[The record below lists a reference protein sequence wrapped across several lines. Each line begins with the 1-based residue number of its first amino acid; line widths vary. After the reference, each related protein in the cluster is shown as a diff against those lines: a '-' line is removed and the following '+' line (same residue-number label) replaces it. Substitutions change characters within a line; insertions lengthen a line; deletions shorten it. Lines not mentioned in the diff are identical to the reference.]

1 MILPFPRSFIVL
13 KFRYKCYRNGGS
25 CKLEMPNFKRIMRG
39 YEPEAVTSA
48 WNEMRQYLA
57 DLTAANKELKL
68 QLMSLREQNSEFK
81 NRLLNYEKTEND
93 LRDALLSAQRI
104 ANQLKNEAE
113 QKAEE
118 ILEAARGEVESILRN
133 AQQTS
138 EDKIAEADRLFMEKQ
153 RHIAQ
158 LDEQIEHLSTKE
170 DEIRKLVV
178 LASEHLDTIM
188 DLFTARKSEI
198 GKTLDPVFMPT
209 PID

>member
-1 MILPFPRSFIVL
+1 MVLPFPRSFIVL

-68 QLMSLREQNSEFK
+68 QLMSVREQNSEFK

-118 ILEAARGEVESILRN
+118 ILEAARDEVESILRN

-138 EDKIAEADRLFMEKQ
+138 EDKIAEADRLFIEKQ
-153 RHIAQ
+153 KHIAQ

-198 GKTLDPVFMPT
+198 GETLDPVFMPT